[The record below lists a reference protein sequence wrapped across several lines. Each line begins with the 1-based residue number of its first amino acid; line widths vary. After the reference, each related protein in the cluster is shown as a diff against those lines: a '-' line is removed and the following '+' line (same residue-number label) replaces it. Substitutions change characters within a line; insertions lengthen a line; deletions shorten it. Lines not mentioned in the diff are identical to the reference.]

1 MPNELRLSSGR
12 SLRGAVLLAPLLLMA
27 GSAFGG
33 QCERTTSGSQ
43 DCVVPAGASNITIS
57 AWGAGADGG
66 PLSTGPASGQ
76 AGAGGG
82 GGAYCGTTLPGPLAV
97 QTTFTMTAGEGGAG
111 DPQKDSAVTGGGLS
125 NLVADGG
132 NYPDGSG
139 TIPGV
144 GGSANDCNAAYT
156 RQGGG
161 WGGLRYYDPNLG
173 QHFGGGGGGGSAG
186 AGGAGGNGGNGT
198 VVAGGA
204 GGLGGI
210 APTVPLRGNDGG
222 DGGDPDGEGADGAG
236 YGAGGGGAGNGNSE
250 IGYGQDGRVLIT
262 WTDPVPIPT
271 VSTLGLGAL
280 ALLLGGI
287 GVFRRRRK

>member
-1 MPNELRLSSGR
+1 MTNKLRLPSRR
-12 SLRGAVLLAPLLLMA
+12 SLRGAVLLTLLLVVA

-33 QCERTTSGSQ
+33 QCERTSPGSQ
-43 DCVVPAGASNITIS
+43 DCIVPAGATNIAIS

-66 PLSTGPASGQ
+66 PSSPGSASGQ

-82 GGAYCGTTLPGPLAV
+82 GGAYCGTTLPGPLAS
-97 QTTFTMTAGEGGAG
+97 QTTFTLTAGEGGAG
-111 DPQKDSAVTGGGLS
+111 NPQKDSSVTGGGLS

-144 GGSANDCNAAYT
+144 GGSVNDCNAAYT
-156 RQGGG
+156 RLGGG
-161 WGGLRYYDPNLG
+161 WGGLRYYDANLG

-186 AGGAGGNGGNGT
+186 AGGPGGNGGNGT
-198 VVAGGA
+198 VTDGGAGGLAGTGSPSGSAGGA
-204 GGLGGI
+204 GG
-210 APTVPLRGNDGG
+210 APN
-222 DGGDPDGEGADGAG
+222 GEGEDGAG
-236 YGAGGGGAGNGNSE
+236 YGGGGGGAGNGNPE

-262 WTDPVPIPT
+262 WIDPVPIPT
-271 VSTLGLGAL
+271 VSTLGLSAL